1 MALVFK
7 YAVEQRKFGSFH
19 HGAEQSAAGDGHQS
33 AEIVHKAGVGTE
45 HHEAALMADTVH
57 NQLDHSL
64 AGGADHVEHLLG
76 FFIGRALV
84 AEDVGLGKA
93 GADNAD
99 IASAAHFFTH
109 GFGERFERRFARGIY
124 GTEHTVIVVLSILG
138 IFFGLTWFV
147 ALILSLVWGGE
158 CFTGDSLDKL
168 EKLSRLY
175 KDKVITKA
183 EYERMKAKIM
193 KE

>member
-1 MALVFK
+1 MA
-7 YAVEQRKFGSFH
+7 
-19 HGAEQSAAGDGHQS
+19 
-33 AEIVHKAGVGTE
+33 
-45 HHEAALMADTVH
+45 
-57 NQLDHSL
+57 
-64 AGGADHVEHLLG
+64 
-76 FFIGRALV
+76 FFIMFFIVVLCV
-84 AEDVGLGKA
+84 AFLYIPVM
-93 GADNAD
+93 
-99 IASAAHFFTH
+99 IAN
-109 GFGERFERRFARGIY
+109 ARGIY

-147 ALILSLVWGGE
+147 ALILSLVWGCE

>member
-1 MALVFK
+1 MA
-7 YAVEQRKFGSFH
+7 
-19 HGAEQSAAGDGHQS
+19 
-33 AEIVHKAGVGTE
+33 
-45 HHEAALMADTVH
+45 
-57 NQLDHSL
+57 
-64 AGGADHVEHLLG
+64 
-76 FFIGRALV
+76 FFIMFFIVVLCV
-84 AEDVGLGKA
+84 AFLYIPVM
-93 GADNAD
+93 
-99 IASAAHFFTH
+99 IAN
-109 GFGERFERRFARGIY
+109 ARGIY

-147 ALILSLVWGGE
+147 ALILSLVWSGE

>member
-1 MALVFK
+1 MLEVMMA
-7 YAVEQRKFGSFH
+7 
-19 HGAEQSAAGDGHQS
+19 
-33 AEIVHKAGVGTE
+33 
-45 HHEAALMADTVH
+45 
-57 NQLDHSL
+57 
-64 AGGADHVEHLLG
+64 
-76 FFIGRALV
+76 FFIMFFIVVLCV
-84 AEDVGLGKA
+84 AFLYIPVM
-93 GADNAD
+93 
-99 IASAAHFFTH
+99 IAN
-109 GFGERFERRFARGIY
+109 ARGIY
-124 GTEHTVIVVLSILG
+124 GTEHTVIVVLSILW

>member
-1 MALVFK
+1 MA
-7 YAVEQRKFGSFH
+7 
-19 HGAEQSAAGDGHQS
+19 
-33 AEIVHKAGVGTE
+33 
-45 HHEAALMADTVH
+45 
-57 NQLDHSL
+57 
-64 AGGADHVEHLLG
+64 
-76 FFIGRALV
+76 FFIMFFIVVLCV
-84 AEDVGLGKA
+84 AFLYIPVM
-93 GADNAD
+93 
-99 IASAAHFFTH
+99 IAN
-109 GFGERFERRFARGIY
+109 ARGIY

-147 ALILSLVWGGE
+147 ALILSLVWGSE